1 LVQDSLSP
9 LPWLYKG
16 LALFT
21 PGEDLIYCVDPTK
34 QGLWHHHLC
43 SVLQE
48 LLDLPEPPLFLTPCF
63 TATIDCWFD
72 AHTQQ
77 LQLAAEAYPLVLRH
91 QAILNT
97 IFETPSVA
105 WQPAACPQGLCDPL
119 VLNSYR
125 QQFPQLWQHHNL
137 VIKVTRPSASP
148 MLADGRAYALHSH
161 DSVMSPP
168 AMRFFPEP
176 VIKGYVLR
184 LFVAGHSHAT
194 EETLESLHQLLGQSL
209 NYPYTLKVI
218 DVIKQPE
225 QAEADQVTATPTL
238 VKVWPKPVRRLVGNL
253 DNLDKLLR
261 ILDPLEI

>member
-1 LVQDSLSP
+1 LVQDSPSP

-63 TATIDCWFD
+63 TATVDCWFD

-77 LQLAAEAYPLVLRH
+77 LQISAEAYPLVLRH
-91 QAILNT
+91 QAILNAL
-97 IFETPSVA
+97 FETPSLA
-105 WQPAACPQGLCDPL
+105 WQTAACPQGLCDPL

-137 VIKVTRPSASP
+137 VIKVNRPSAPS
-148 MLADGRAYALHSH
+148 LTVDGRTFALSPDNTSH
-161 DSVMSPP
+161 PSAVS
-168 AMRFFPEP
+168 FLPESEM
-176 VIKGYVLR
+176 KGYVLR

-218 DVIKQPE
+218 DVMKQPE

-253 DNLDKLLR
+253 NNLDKLLR
-261 ILDPLEI
+261 ILNPLEI